1 MALTAFLERHP
12 EIKRVTLYMDNDFG
26 GLTNARKI
34 KAMLHENQR
43 FKHIRVGIN
52 PPRIGKDY
60 NEKLLYTREQIR
72 DRQLQCR
79 QKQAAVSI

>member
-34 KAMLHENQR
+34 KAMLHKDQR
-43 FKHIRVGIN
+43 FKHIRVGVN
-52 PPRIGKDY
+52 PPRVGKDY
-60 NEKLLYTREQIR
+60 NAKLLYTREKIK
-72 DRQLQCR
+72 DRQLTCR
-79 QKQAAVSI
+79 QKQEDISI